1 MIYIE
6 KTDTEIL
13 NLDFLTRYL
22 YGLGNG
28 LYQVLIRRSRS
39 RNSKEQRGWL
49 WNGIYPKLL
58 IGLINAGWEITT
70 VDEVH
75 EFFKK
80 LFASHKV
87 INRYTGEIIEIPD
100 STAMMDTLEYTTY
113 CEKLREYG
121 LEFLGIDIGE
131 PDKNWRQH
139 SKIPANTQ
147 NEKTPANEIF
157 I

>member
-1 MIYIE
+1 MLYIQ

-22 YGLGNG
+22 QGLRNG
-28 LYQVLIRRSRS
+28 IYQVLIRRSRD

-70 VDEVH
+70 VEEVH

-87 INRYTGEIIEIPD
+87 INRHTGEIIEIPD
-100 STAMMDTLEYTTY
+100 STAMMDTLEYATY

-131 PDKNWRQH
+131 PDKNWKQH
-139 SKIPANTQ
+139 LKNPRDHKRENAP
-147 NEKTPANEIF
+147 KNEIF